1 MTFSEDDDRFRT
13 FFETRYLSLTVHM
26 KVELRSIVNETMR
39 WLDDE
44 VFVQQ
49 ENAEKTE
56 FDKEQAVFEASMAK
70 DIREARN
77 VLNSRC
83 LIAIQEV
90 RGGVEVDEGE

>member
-1 MTFSEDDDRFRT
+1 
-13 FFETRYLSLTVHM
+13 M
-26 KVELRSIVNETMR
+26 KVELHSIVNETMQ

-49 ENAEKTE
+49 DNAEETE

-70 DIREARN
+70 DIRE
-77 VLNSRC
+77 VHIELNCRR

-90 RGGVEVDEGE
+90 QGGVEADEDEWGTFDQGCIVVTQCRL

>member
-1 MTFSEDDDRFRT
+1 
-13 FFETRYLSLTVHM
+13 M

-49 ENAEKTE
+49 ENAEETE

-70 DIREARN
+70 DIWEARN
-77 VLNSRC
+77 VLNSRR

-90 RGGVEVDEGE
+90 RGGVEADEGE